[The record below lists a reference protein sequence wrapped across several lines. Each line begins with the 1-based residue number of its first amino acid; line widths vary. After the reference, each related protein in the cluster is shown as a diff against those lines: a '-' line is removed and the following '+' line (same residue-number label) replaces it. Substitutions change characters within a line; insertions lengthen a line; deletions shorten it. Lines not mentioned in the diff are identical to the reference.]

1 MASDSN
7 VLGGL
12 LAAPIAGV
20 GATVA
25 FTGAGV
31 ALLLLAVVGVGL
43 VLVGFALTRTAMLR
57 NFDAQPGPI
66 SAPSRLPPKT

>member
-12 LAAPIAGV
+12 LTAPIAGV

-31 ALLLLAVVGVGL
+31 ALLLLAVVGVAL
-43 VLVGFALTRTAMLR
+43 VLVGFVLTRTAMLR
-57 NFDAQPGPI
+57 NFDAQSVPV
-66 SAPSRLPPKT
+66 SAPSRLPPES

>member
-1 MASDSN
+1 VASDAN

-31 ALLLLAVVGVGL
+31 ILLVLAVAGVAL
-43 VLVGFALTRTAMLR
+43 VLVGFVLVRTAMLR
-57 NFDAQPGPI
+57 NFDPAEPV
-66 SAPSRLPPKT
+66 SHSPP